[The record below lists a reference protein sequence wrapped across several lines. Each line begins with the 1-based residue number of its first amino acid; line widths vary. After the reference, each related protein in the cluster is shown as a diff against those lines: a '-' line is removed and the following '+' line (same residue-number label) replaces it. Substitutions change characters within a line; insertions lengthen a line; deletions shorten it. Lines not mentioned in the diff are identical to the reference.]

1 MASNKQAFGGNEKMS
16 FPQARY
22 CPVSNCRYNTHPVKA
37 DSTQTKK
44 HLLFHG
50 YTKLLK
56 TSRTLNLIEDFARP
70 KREELIEILANR
82 SLIRSLP
89 NV

>member
-1 MASNKQAFGGNEKMS
+1 MS

-37 DSTQTKK
+37 DSVQIKK
-44 HLLFHG
+44 HLGYHG
-50 YTKLLK
+50 FKNMLRTAKSLK
-56 TSRTLNLIEDFARP
+56 LIEDYVRP
-70 KREELIEILANR
+70 TREELLEILTNR